1 MGGGGGDGPK
11 EEVGF
16 GRQLCVFF
24 VFAMG
29 NIGLNYFNSWA
40 LHKAD
45 WPGLEKGGF
54 KFPFFYTMF
63 HMISS
68 SLAAILLQCTCA
80 RPKDGSLPS
89 FGQLWKYKFQ
99 LFPIAVFTVLNTA
112 FNNWS
117 LVLVALFIN
126 QVIKA
131 CAPAVTG
138 LLEFVFLGKV
148 YNWVIYLMVFGICAG
163 SGVSQLS
170 NLGGESKELIL
181 GLIVCTISLFAASA
195 KGVLQK
201 IITSGTKDLKPLE
214 PTQAIVWDCGISFV
228 IMFIVWIVSDER
240 DESIAY
246 LRGQTPNDKSGLLAL
261 GIISFG
267 SFLAFMFNIANY
279 YFIHYTSALTMTI
292 GSNGVKV
299 FLLVVS
305 AITDGMTSI
314 PSITGIAIVVCSICG
329 YAYFSFTAKKPP
341 PRAQTADSD
350 MKQPLATATESTPLA
365 AK

>member
-11 EEVGF
+11 EEVSF
-16 GRQLCVFF
+16 GRQLAVFS
-24 VFAMG
+24 VFALG

-45 WPGLEKGGF
+45 IPGIEKGGF

-68 SLAAILLQCTCA
+68 SLAALVLQCTCA
-80 RPKDGSLPS
+80 RPKDGTLPS

-99 LFPIAVFTVLNTA
+99 LFPIAVCTVLNTA

-131 CAPAVTG
+131 CAPAVTS

-148 YNWVIYLMVFGICAG
+148 YNCVIYVMVFGICAG
-163 SGVSQLS
+163 SAVSQVS
-170 NLGGESKELIL
+170 SLGEQSKELIL
-181 GLIVCTISLFAASA
+181 GLAVCTISLFAASA
-195 KGVLQK
+195 KGVVQK
-201 IITSGTKDLKPLE
+201 IIMSGTKDLKPLE
-214 PTQAIVWDCGISFV
+214 PTQAIVWDCGISFC
-228 IMFIVWIVSDER
+228 IMFVVWIVSDER

-246 LRGQTPNDKSGLLAL
+246 IRGQTLNERSGLLAL
-261 GIISFG
+261 GIITFG

-279 YFIHYTSALTMTI
+279 YFVHYTSALTMTI
-292 GSNGVKV
+292 GGNGVKV
-299 FLLVVS
+299 FLLCLS
-305 AITDGMTSI
+305 MITDNKVTV
-314 PSITGIAIVVCSICG
+314 PTVTGVAIVVTSICG
-329 YAYFSFTAKKPP
+329 YAYCSFTLKKPP
-341 PRAQTADSD
+341 APAKTADSD
-350 MKQPLATATESTPLA
+350 LKQPLATETTPLA